1 MDAEMETEGFQYSV
15 IDIGYEFDA
24 PQFFHLEREEL
35 LSEVH
40 QAELW
45 FETAGNYPPSL
56 LVLTHFPMLIDASSK
71 PTTLSPS
78 YSTVK
83 YHHPTNNPD
92 PHLYYLLRL
101 RQPQMPANHYL
112 VTAYIC
118 ELWFQRPLSV
128 QTGTSD
134 DPIHGLLH
142 AAKRQKVAGGLIC
155 KESILAA
162 MVNTRNQE
170 ESSRIETLEENVVGL
185 TDSMAALEV
194 RLETRLEELKTL
206 LKGKGPA
213 NEDSAGS
220 GADPAGSV
228 SARAAEGVGGVRPAG
243 GAPAGAAWHGGVGG
257 TGSAG
262 YGAPAASGAGY
273 GGPTGLFPPGFTAA
287 GFRGLG
293 SAPEEWRRGGEELLG
308 LRRPPD
314 MVGQQR
320 GGLLPPPRGFGPPGG
335 VGFGPGWGGQ
345 PQHPQP
351 PPWGAG
357 QPHGYGGFEHGEHA
371 RRDGGP
377 GAQRLTP
384 GLTRM
389 YFPEFEGGDAL
400 EWIHKAE
407 LFFQYQEVPEGQW
420 VQLASFHLKDDAFQ
434 WTQWFLRGRE
444 YVPWGEFVDGF
455 TARFGPLEYENFEAL
470 LQKLRQKGSVMEYRT
485 EFEKLANRVQ
495 WPERTLYS
503 CFISGLKE
511 HIRDEVQALM
521 PRSLNHAITLA
532 RIQEERF
539 NRQRARNTS
548 RPALG
553 PTMAARREPPTGTK
567 PTVTRLSWSELAAR
581 KEKAR
586 KVGQQ
591 IDTGAAFQVMV
602 ADGSKLQCQGML
614 KAVELRMQ
622 EYVGCTDVYLLPI
635 RGSDMVLGVQ
645 WLQQLRRV
653 TFDWDQMT
661 MEFMQGGRQFCLTGL
676 RSSPVKEISLRSLQ
690 QLEESSSLMA
700 ILLGVRSD
708 EEGLT
713 QVPDQLRPL
722 VEEYDDIFQEPST
735 LPPSRFRDHQIVLQT
750 GAEPPNIR
758 PYRYPYIQKAEIE
771 RSVKEMLDAGII
783 RPSTSSFSAPIIL
796 VKKKDGSWRFCVDY
810 RALNSVTVKD
820 KFPIPVIE
828 ELLDELH
835 GATLFTKL
843 DLRSGYYQI
852 LMKEEDV
859 HKTAFRTHDGH
870 YEFLVMANGLTGGPS
885 TFQANMNEI
894 FRSFLRRFVLIFF
907 DDILIYSATWEDHLL
922 HVAQVFSTLRQH
934 QLYAKRSKCY
944 FGQPEVEYLG
954 HLVSV
959 EGVKADPRK
968 IENMLSWPRPLTIRA
983 LRGFLG
989 LTGYYRRFV
998 RDYGKIARPLTQL
1011 LQKDAFEWHAEAET
1025 AFQALKRAMTTTPV
1039 LTLPDFTKRF
1049 VVETDA
1055 SGVGVGA
1062 VLMQEG
1068 RPIAF
1073 YSKALAPRTLGL
1085 SVYEKE
1091 MLAVIHAVA
1100 LWRPYLLGRHFTI
1113 RTDHQSLK
1121 HFLEQRIS
1129 SPLQQKWVTKL
1140 LGYDYAIEY
1149 RPGKDNRVA
1158 DALSRLPEGGLAHI
1172 SGPQLESMDEIQDAV
1187 QRDPELRAIVEDLQQ
1202 GHATAPGYHLQND
1215 RLFYHGRV
1223 VIPAHSAWRTV
1234 MMHEFQSSPTGGH
1247 AGVLRT
1253 LQRARANVFWKGMR
1267 RDIQEFVQTCEVCQ
1281 RQKYETTSPAG
1292 LLTPLEIPHQIWDTV
1307 SMDFIDG
1314 LPKSQGKTVIL
1325 VVVDKLS
1332 KYGHFLAL
1340 SHPYTAESVATLFV
1354 REVVR
1359 LHGVPRAIISDR
1371 DPTFVGRFWTELF
1384 RLQGTSLRFS
1394 TAHHPQTDGQT
1405 EVLNRGVETY
1415 LRCFVMD
1422 EPRTWTS
1429 WLHWAEYCFNTS
1441 YHSAS
1446 KLTPFEVVYGRPP
1459 PTLSSYEPGSTAVAA
1474 VDRALR
1480 DRDRTLTTL
1489 RENLRAAQDRMK
1501 IQADRHRTEREF
1513 QVGDEVFLKLR
1524 PYRQLSVAQ
1533 RTNQKLAPRYY
1544 GPFRIT
1550 RRVGP
1555 VAYTLALPASSR
1567 IHPTFHVSLLK
1578 RKLGPAVPVFPV
1590 LPEATSGGELRPLP
1604 EDVLLVKWK
1613 RRGTAYCPELLVKWK
1628 DLSAEHN
1635 TWVDLLEFQELY
1647 PDYHLGDKLTFD
1659 GAGNVT
1665 PPDEA
1670 RLFGQHYKR
1679 RRHGRGVIGAEP
1691 MGSAPSS

>member
-1 MDAEMETEGFQYSV
+1 MQS
-15 IDIGYEFDA
+15 
-24 PQFFHLEREEL
+24 
-35 LSEVH
+35 
-40 QAELW
+40 
-45 FETAGNYPPSL
+45 PPL
-56 LVLTHFPMLIDASSK
+56 TMRLV
-71 PTTLSPS
+71 
-78 YSTVK
+78 
-83 YHHPTNNPD
+83 
-92 PHLYYLLRL
+92 
-101 RQPQMPANHYL
+101 
-112 VTAYIC
+112 
-118 ELWFQRPLSV
+118 
-128 QTGTSD
+128 
-134 DPIHGLLH
+134 
-142 AAKRQKVAGGLIC
+142 
-155 KESILAA
+155 
-162 MVNTRNQE
+162 
-170 ESSRIETLEENVVGL
+170 
-185 TDSMAALEV
+185 
-194 RLETRLEELKTL
+194 
-206 LKGKGPA
+206 
-213 NEDSAGS
+213 
-220 GADPAGSV
+220 
-228 SARAAEGVGGVRPAG
+228 
-243 GAPAGAAWHGGVGG
+243 
-257 TGSAG
+257 
-262 YGAPAASGAGY
+262 
-273 GGPTGLFPPGFTAA
+273 
-287 GFRGLG
+287 
-293 SAPEEWRRGGEELLG
+293 
-308 LRRPPD
+308 
-314 MVGQQR
+314 
-320 GGLLPPPRGFGPPGG
+320 
-335 VGFGPGWGGQ
+335 
-345 PQHPQP
+345 
-351 PPWGAG
+351 
-357 QPHGYGGFEHGEHA
+357 
-371 RRDGGP
+371 
-377 GAQRLTP
+377 
-384 GLTRM
+384 
-389 YFPEFEGGDAL
+389 
-400 EWIHKAE
+400 
-407 LFFQYQEVPEGQW
+407 
-420 VQLASFHLKDDAFQ
+420 
-434 WTQWFLRGRE
+434 GR
-444 YVPWGEFVDGF
+444 V
-455 TARFGPLEYENFEAL
+455 
-470 LQKLRQKGSVMEYRT
+470 
-485 EFEKLANRVQ
+485 
-495 WPERTLYS
+495 
-503 CFISGLKE
+503 
-511 HIRDEVQALM
+511 
-521 PRSLNHAITLA
+521 
-532 RIQEERF
+532 
-539 NRQRARNTS
+539 
-548 RPALG
+548 
-553 PTMAARREPPTGTK
+553 RRER
-567 PTVTRLSWSELAAR
+567 VTILVDSGSTHNFIHPDV
-581 KEKAR
+581 AR

-934 QLYAKRSKCY
+934 QLYAKRSKCS

-1039 LTLPDFTKRF
+1039 LALPDFTKRF

-1234 MMHEFQSSPTGGH
+1234 MMHEFHSSPTGGH

-1281 RQKYETTSPAG
+1281 QQKYETTSPAG

-1314 LPKSQGKTVIL
+1314 LPKS
-1325 VVVDKLS
+1325 
-1332 KYGHFLAL
+1332 
-1340 SHPYTAESVATLFV
+1340 
-1354 REVVR
+1354 
-1359 LHGVPRAIISDR
+1359 
-1371 DPTFVGRFWTELF
+1371 
-1384 RLQGTSLRFS
+1384 
-1394 TAHHPQTDGQT
+1394 
-1405 EVLNRGVETY
+1405 
-1415 LRCFVMD
+1415 
-1422 EPRTWTS
+1422 
-1429 WLHWAEYCFNTS
+1429 
-1441 YHSAS
+1441 
-1446 KLTPFEVVYGRPP
+1446 
-1459 PTLSSYEPGSTAVAA
+1459 
-1474 VDRALR
+1474 
-1480 DRDRTLTTL
+1480 
-1489 RENLRAAQDRMK
+1489 
-1501 IQADRHRTEREF
+1501 
-1513 QVGDEVFLKLR
+1513 
-1524 PYRQLSVAQ
+1524 
-1533 RTNQKLAPRYY
+1533 
-1544 GPFRIT
+1544 
-1550 RRVGP
+1550 
-1555 VAYTLALPASSR
+1555 
-1567 IHPTFHVSLLK
+1567 
-1578 RKLGPAVPVFPV
+1578 
-1590 LPEATSGGELRPLP
+1590 
-1604 EDVLLVKWK
+1604 
-1613 RRGTAYCPELLVKWK
+1613 
-1628 DLSAEHN
+1628 
-1635 TWVDLLEFQELY
+1635 
-1647 PDYHLGDKLTFD
+1647 
-1659 GAGNVT
+1659 
-1665 PPDEA
+1665 
-1670 RLFGQHYKR
+1670 
-1679 RRHGRGVIGAEP
+1679 
-1691 MGSAPSS
+1691 